1 MHQSKNFVNGLVSS
15 FGSLIIVC
23 GVLVA
28 SSLPPLPPTLSVY
41 DTDRDG
47 TIDMNEAK
55 AAALQ
60 LFARLDTDKDGTL
73 DMKEL
78 QGRLTRREFSLADP
92 DADKTLTQDEY
103 LSAVARAFKAA
114 DRDHDGTLDAKE
126 LKTKAGEAFLRLLT
140 ARV

>member
-1 MHQSKNFVNGLVSS
+1 MRMYQSKHFVNRLVRS
-15 FGSLIIVC
+15 FGSLFVS

-28 SSLPPLPPTLSVY
+28 SSLPPLPPTLSIY

-60 LFARLDTDKDGTL
+60 LFDRLDTDKDGTL

-78 QGRLTRREFSLADP
+78 QGRLTDKEFSLADK
-92 DADKTLTQDEY
+92 DGDKTLTRDEY
-103 LSAVARAFKAA
+103 LSAVAKVFKAA

-126 LKTKAGEAFLRLLT
+126 LKTKAGESFLRL
-140 ARV
+140 VN